1 MKKKTTLTKM
11 HIAPSTVRYD
21 AVAARDS
28 NEVGQILA
36 GTRKRNGYS
45 LVTFSELLRH
55 YGVDVSDKGISKWE
69 KGYTTP
75 SIYQLVA
82 ICYALNI
89 KEGPSYFT
97 KNFQKPALLND
108 IGQKKVAEY
117 EMDLIASR
125 RYQPDAEEPAEI
137 DYIMMPVSELP
148 VSAGLGAFL
157 EGEMFQQIQVP
168 ASSVPAG
175 AEFGIYVS
183 GDSMEPRY
191 HNGQIVAGMLCD
203 DRKSFADSAQF
214 LYRSYDIHE
223 NKFVENTTIGAIITN
238 AAFTKSQLCKI
249 AGMTHNGYAR
259 SIRPVHTSADG
270 DSIYALS
277 VGNIPADCDMVGTLA
292 ADVMAEAI
300 LCAIRNTESAYGFPA
315 YKDLSFI

>member
-117 EMDLIASR
+117 GN
-125 RYQPDAEEPAEI
+125 
-137 DYIMMPVSELP
+137 
-148 VSAGLGAFL
+148 GL
-157 EGEMFQQIQVP
+157 
-168 ASSVPAG
+168 
-175 AEFGIYVS
+175 
-183 GDSMEPRY
+183 D
-191 HNGQIVAGMLCD
+191 C
-203 DRKSFADSAQF
+203 
-214 LYRSYDIHE
+214 
-223 NKFVENTTIGAIITN
+223 
-238 AAFTKSQLCKI
+238 
-249 AGMTHNGYAR
+249 
-259 SIRPVHTSADG
+259 
-270 DSIYALS
+270 
-277 VGNIPADCDMVGTLA
+277 IPALPARRRRARGNRLHNDAC
-292 ADVMAEAI
+292 
-300 LCAIRNTESAYGFPA
+300 IRVASIGRSR
-315 YKDLSFI
+315 SFS

>member
-45 LVTFSELLRH
+45 LVAFSKLLYN

-97 KNFQKPALLND
+97 KTFQKPALLNA
-108 IGQKKVAEY
+108 IAQKK
-117 EMDLIASR
+117 
-125 RYQPDAEEPAEI
+125 
-137 DYIMMPVSELP
+137 LP
-148 VSAGLGAFL
+148 S
-157 EGEMFQQIQVP
+157 
-168 ASSVPAG
+168 
-175 AEFGIYVS
+175 
-183 GDSMEPRY
+183 
-191 HNGQIVAGMLCD
+191 
-203 DRKSFADSAQF
+203 
-214 LYRSYDIHE
+214 
-223 NKFVENTTIGAIITN
+223 
-238 AAFTKSQLCKI
+238 TKW
-249 AGMTHNGYAR
+249 T
-259 SIRPVHTSADG
+259 
-270 DSIYALS
+270 
-277 VGNIPADCDMVGTLA
+277 
-292 ADVMAEAI
+292 
-300 LCAIRNTESAYGFPA
+300 
-315 YKDLSFI
+315 

>member
-97 KNFQKPALLND
+97 KNFQKPRPSKCHRA
-108 IGQKKVAEY
+108 KK
-117 EMDLIASR
+117 SR
-125 RYQPDAEEPAEI
+125 RVRNGLDCISALPARHRRACENRLHNDA
-137 DYIMMPVSELP
+137 
-148 VSAGLGAFL
+148 
-157 EGEMFQQIQVP
+157 
-168 ASSVPAG
+168 
-175 AEFGIYVS
+175 
-183 GDSMEPRY
+183 
-191 HNGQIVAGMLCD
+191 
-203 DRKSFADSAQF
+203 
-214 LYRSYDIHE
+214 
-223 NKFVENTTIGAIITN
+223 
-238 AAFTKSQLCKI
+238 
-249 AGMTHNGYAR
+249 
-259 SIRPVHTSADG
+259 SIRVA
-270 DSIYALS
+270 SIGRS
-277 VGNIPADCDMVGTLA
+277 
-292 ADVMAEAI
+292 
-300 LCAIRNTESAYGFPA
+300 R
-315 YKDLSFI
+315 SFS

>member
-1 MKKKTTLTKM
+1 MKKKTALTKM
-11 HIAPSTVRYD
+11 HIAPSTVCYD

-28 NEVGQILA
+28 NEVGLILA
-36 GTRKRNGYS
+36 TVRKRNGYS

-69 KGYTTP
+69 KGYTAP

-97 KNFQKPALLND
+97 KSFQKPALLND

-125 RYQPDAEEPAEI
+125 RYQPDTEEPAEI

-157 EGEMFQQIQVP
+157 EGEMFQHIQVP

-191 HNGQIVAGMLCD
+191 HSGQIVWVKRCEELECGD
-203 DRKSFADSAQF
+203 IGIFAVPYTQ
-214 LYRSYDIHE
+214 L
-223 NKFVENTTIGAIITN
+223 TMPTN
-238 AAFTKSQLCKI
+238 
-249 AGMTHNGYAR
+249 Y
-259 SIRPVHTSADG
+259 
-270 DSIYALS
+270 S
-277 VGNIPADCDMVGTLA
+277 V
-292 ADVMAEAI
+292 
-300 LCAIRNTESAYGFPA
+300 
-315 YKDLSFI
+315 

>member
-125 RYQPDAEEPAEI
+125 RRSTAITHSWYQRLREC
-137 DYIMMPVSELP
+137 
-148 VSAGLGAFL
+148 GLRRRRR
-157 EGEMFQQIQVP
+157 MI
-168 ASSVPAG
+168 S
-175 AEFGIYVS
+175 
-183 GDSMEPRY
+183 
-191 HNGQIVAGMLCD
+191 
-203 DRKSFADSAQF
+203 
-214 LYRSYDIHE
+214 
-223 NKFVENTTIGAIITN
+223 TN
-238 AAFTKSQLCKI
+238 L
-249 AGMTHNGYAR
+249 
-259 SIRPVHTSADG
+259 
-270 DSIYALS
+270 
-277 VGNIPADCDMVGTLA
+277 
-292 ADVMAEAI
+292 
-300 LCAIRNTESAYGFPA
+300 FP
-315 YKDLSFI
+315 L

>member
-191 HNGQIVAGMLCD
+191 HNGQIV
-203 DRKSFADSAQF
+203 
-214 LYRSYDIHE
+214 
-223 NKFVENTTIGAIITN
+223 
-238 AAFTKSQLCKI
+238 
-249 AGMTHNGYAR
+249 
-259 SIRPVHTSADG
+259 
-270 DSIYALS
+270 
-277 VGNIPADCDMVGTLA
+277 
-292 ADVMAEAI
+292 
-300 LCAIRNTESAYGFPA
+300 
-315 YKDLSFI
+315 

>member
-1 MKKKTTLTKM
+1 M
-11 HIAPSTVRYD
+11 
-21 AVAARDS
+21 
-28 NEVGQILA
+28 G
-36 GTRKRNGYS
+36 
-45 LVTFSELLRH
+45 
-55 YGVDVSDKGISKWE
+55 

-191 HNGQIVAGMLCD
+191 HSGQIVWVKRCEELECGDIGIFVYD
-203 DRKSFADSAQF
+203 DCGYLK
-214 LYRSYDIHE
+214 
-223 NKFVENTTIGAIITN
+223 NTMNIPQTNPKQSSLPTAMAWCITN
-238 AAFTKSQLCKI
+238 RFWFLLTPNI
-249 AGMTHNGYAR
+249 HR
-259 SIRPVHTSADG
+259 SLYLQSK
-270 DSIYALS
+270 DSRL
-277 VGNIPADCDMVGTLA
+277 L
-292 ADVMAEAI
+292 EK
-300 LCAIRNTESAYGFPA
+300 F
-315 YKDLSFI
+315 

>member
-28 NEVGQILA
+28 NEVGLILA
-36 GTRKRNGYS
+36 AVRKRNGYS

-82 ICYALNI
+82 ICHALNI

-97 KNFQKPALLND
+97 KTFQKPALLNA

-125 RYQPDAEEPAEI
+125 RYQPGTEEPAKI
-137 DYIMMPVSELP
+137 DCIMMPVSELP

-183 GDSMEPRY
+183 GDSMETVVLLSKGEVDSKKIRVEFSLEDMDMSEFQDGATYP
-191 HNGQIVAGMLCD
+191 QIKEYVLEHTGLKVSNLYISQIK
-203 DRKSFADSAQF
+203 RKCGIGVGKNYNLPKSEDSRQPQCPP
-214 LYRSYDIHE
+214 E
-223 NKFVENTTIGAIITN
+223 KE
-238 AAFTKSQLCKI
+238 K
-249 AGMTHNGYAR
+249 
-259 SIRPVHTSADG
+259 
-270 DSIYALS
+270 
-277 VGNIPADCDMVGTLA
+277 
-292 ADVMAEAI
+292 
-300 LCAIRNTESAYGFPA
+300 AIREAFKYFG
-315 YKDLSFI
+315 II

>member
-191 HNGQIVAGMLCD
+191 HNGQCSATAGGTACNH
-203 DRKSFADSAQF
+203 RTYTSG
-214 LYRSYDIHE
+214 
-223 NKFVENTTIGAIITN
+223 V
-238 AAFTKSQLCKI
+238 CP
-249 AGMTHNGYAR
+249 
-259 SIRPVHTSADG
+259 IRPAAGTSHRQMRKTSATLRLATG
-270 DSIYALS
+270 R
-277 VGNIPADCDMVGTLA
+277 GTGL
-292 ADVMAEAI
+292 
-300 LCAIRNTESAYGFPA
+300 L
-315 YKDLSFI
+315 